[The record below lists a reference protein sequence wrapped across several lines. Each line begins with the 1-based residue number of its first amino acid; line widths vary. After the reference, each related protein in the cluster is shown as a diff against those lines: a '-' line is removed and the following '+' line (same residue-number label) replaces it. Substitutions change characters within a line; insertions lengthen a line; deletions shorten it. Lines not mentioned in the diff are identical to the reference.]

1 MVSLWI
7 NPALFDLATS
17 LDCDGHDRL
26 HAGFLCE
33 ARPHHHICL
42 VSFFVRIGASPAW
55 SARES
60 V

>member
-7 NPALFDLATS
+7 NPALFDLTTS

-33 ARPHHHICL
+33 ARPITTYVL
-42 VSFFVRIGASPAW
+42 FLSL
-55 SARES
+55 SA
-60 V
+60 